1 LPTFLPAAF
10 APACIFSPVS
20 YTPSLISDIAG
31 NAVASL
37 KQVVEH
43 IAVYSSLPRNN
54 ALCFIDAIKMP
65 IVHYEQYRATLGPT
79 FLPKTFRNIKLQN
92 HATFTPIF
100 WVLVADCIMHLS
112 TFNTLCS

>member
-54 ALCFIDAIKMP
+54 ALCFIDAIQMP
-65 IVHYEQYRATLGPT
+65 TVQTTNNIVRHP
-79 FLPKTFRNIKLQN
+79 
-92 HATFTPIF
+92 
-100 WVLVADCIMHLS
+100 VSHLCLKRS
-112 TFNTLCS
+112 ET